1 MNVLRECETRAMRF
15 KLRLAPTAIV
25 LYARYM
31 AKVRAALF
39 QWGHDIHFININCMR
54 YAFGYSQNCRIKK
67 YTKYKHMMY
76 LAGSRECFFLR
87 GVGKHCGREL
97 YAPPERLIIQCD
109 YLCYT
114 WCVSGWPII
123 VRRIAAL
130 DMLIYKYIYS
140 IYKFHVPTVLLIHN
154 WL

>member
-54 YAFGYSQNCRIKK
+54 YAFGYSQNRRIKK

-97 YAPPERLIIQCD
+97 YARPKGWLFNAIIYAILGACQD
-109 YLCYT
+109 GPSSFA
-114 WCVSGWPII
+114 VSPHSICSY
-123 VRRIAAL
+123 
-130 DMLIYKYIYS
+130 IYIYIYS
-140 IYKFHVPTVLLIHN
+140 IYTSTSSMCQQCS
-154 WL
+154 